1 MTVKRVDEPLKEG
14 VPFDIGE
21 YDVDAVEEVGY
32 ELPGPNK
39 GNGQDRTSFHLSD
52 TGNAELFASL
62 YGDTLRFDHLRG
74 RRLLFRGHRWDED
87 RDGKWMRLGIEAARH
102 RYMMVPDAPDDQKKR
117 ISRHALQS
125 ESRNSISAML
135 KIAEAL
141 PPIADNGE
149 NWDADPWLLG
159 APNGVVD
166 LQIGTLREG
175 RPEDRITL
183 STGRPFDLEAC
194 CPRWYTFLDE
204 IFEGDISLIDFIWRA
219 VGYTLTGFTLEQVIF
234 ICYGMGANGKTV
246 FLNVLRRV
254 LGDYAY
260 NTPFSTF
267 ELHQRASIP
276 SDLAA
281 LAGKRLVTASETG
294 EASRLNEQRVK
305 ALSGGDP
312 ITARAM
318 YHDFFTY
325 TPAMKIWLLVNHKP
339 RVADDTFGFWR
350 RVRLIPFTRQF
361 TTDADRHLEE
371 KLMAEAEGI
380 LTWAVLGC
388 FEWQARGLEPPDTV
402 RAATDEYRLDA
413 DLLGEFIST
422 CCVLGAEYDASA
434 GILYQTYRKWAEQ
447 AGMKEREQLSST
459 SFGRRMGTKFRKER
473 RGTGNVYLG
482 VGVKSGLV

>member
-1 MTVKRVDEPLKEG
+1 MTVPPFADDRLLELDLEDFQAIEEAAPEPSR
-14 VPFDIGE
+14 
-21 YDVDAVEEVGY
+21 
-32 ELPGPNK
+32 

-62 YGDTLRFDHLRG
+62 FGDILRFDHQKKRQLTFG
-74 RRLLFRGHRWDED
+74 RHRWEED

-102 RYMMVPDAPDDQKKR
+102 RYMMAIDAPDGQKKK

-141 PPIADNGE
+141 PPIADTGE
-149 NWDADPWLLG
+149 NWDANPWLLG
-159 APNGVVD
+159 VPNGVVD
-166 LQIGTLREG
+166 LETGTLRDG
-175 RPEDRITL
+175 NPEDRITMAA
-183 STGRPFDLEAC
+183 GVPFIPDAC
-194 CPRWYTFLDE
+194 CPRWHTFLDE
-204 IFEGDISLIDFIWRA
+204 IFQGDIALIDFIWRA
-219 VGYTLTGFTLEQVIF
+219 VGYTLTGLTLEQVIF

-254 LGDYAY
+254 LGDYSY

-281 LAGKRLVTASETG
+281 LSGKRLVTASETG

-318 YHDFFTY
+318 YQDFFTY
-325 TPAMKIWLLVNHKP
+325 NPAMKIWLLVNHKP

-361 TTDADRHLEE
+361 TTDADRRLEE
-371 KLMAEAEGI
+371 KLMGEATGI
-380 LTWAVLGC
+380 LTW
-388 FEWQARGLEPPDTV
+388 
-402 RAATDEYRLDA
+402 
-413 DLLGEFIST
+413 
-422 CCVLGAEYDASA
+422 
-434 GILYQTYRKWAEQ
+434 
-447 AGMKEREQLSST
+447 
-459 SFGRRMGTKFRKER
+459 
-473 RGTGNVYLG
+473 
-482 VGVKSGLV
+482 

>member
-1 MTVKRVDEPLKEG
+1 VTVKRLDEFLEEG
-14 VPFDIGE
+14 VPFD
-21 YDVDAVEEVGY
+21 VNEEDFKAIK
-32 ELPGPNK
+32 EAAPKPDK
-39 GNGQDRTSFHLSD
+39 GNGQDRTSFPLSD

-62 YGDTLRFDHLRG
+62 YGEILRFDHQKKRQLTFG
-74 RRLLFRGHRWDED
+74 PHRWEED
-87 RDGKWMRLGIEAARH
+87 RDGKWIRLGIEAARH
-102 RYMMVPDAPDDQKKR
+102 RYMMAIEAPDDQKKR

-125 ESRNSISAML
+125 ESRNSISSML

-149 NWDADPWLLG
+149 NWDANPWLLG

-166 LQIGTLREG
+166 LETGTLRG
-175 RPEDRITL
+175 GTPEDRITL
-183 STGRPFDLEAC
+183 ATGIPFNDGAA
-194 CPRWYTFLDE
+194 CPRWYQFLDE
-204 IFEGDISLIDFIWRA
+204 IFQGDVSLIDFIWKT
-219 VGYTLTGFTLEQVIF
+219 VGYTLTGLTLEQVIF

-267 ELHQRASIP
+267 ELYQRGSIP

-281 LAGKRLVTASETG
+281 LTGKRLVTASETG

-318 YHDFFTY
+318 YKDFFTY
-325 TPAMKIWLLVNHKP
+325 TPTMKIWLLVNHKP

-361 TTDADRHLEE
+361 TTDADRRLEE

-380 LTWAVLGC
+380 LAWAVLGC
-388 FEWQARGLEPPDTV
+388 LEWQGRGLEPPESV
-402 RAATDEYRLDA
+402 MAATDDYRLEA

-422 CCVLGAEYDASA
+422 CCILGAEFDASA

-482 VGVKSGLV
+482 VGVKSAFV